1 MKSKLSLIAVILISL
16 IYFQFRFSYTDF
28 QKGDPLKV
36 TTWDAFGY
44 YMYLPGMIIY
54 NDVTELKWVP
64 EIEKEYQLTGGYLYQ
79 ADAVANG
86 NYVFKYLGGV
96 AIMQTPFFLI
106 GHTIAS
112 FSDYK
117 ADGFSAPYQ
126 YSIALGAIVY
136 FMLALYLLRNIL
148 LRYFS
153 DRATAITLLYLTL
166 ATNLIQYISIDGA
179 QSHAFIFP
187 LYVLILYATIKW
199 HESPKVKC
207 AALIGLIIGLATIS
221 RPTEAIM
228 LFIPLLW
235 ETQTKESKK
244 LKWQK
249 VKLHLKHIWVVIL
262 FAIIG
267 ALPQLIYWKITSG
280 SFVYDVGSKWFF
292 LNPWFRVLFGFENG
306 WFIYTPITIFFVLGF
321 FFMKNLVFKK
331 SVIVF
336 CLLNIWIIIAWS
348 DYKYGATFSTRAMVQ
363 SYPVFA
369 LAFGAL
375 IHRIEQRKWKY
386 AFYVVGLYLIAVN
399 FFQIGQYNTNVIHYK
414 GMNALYYSRIYLDS
428 APTPLDMSLL
438 DTDEILDD
446 VSNFKKKKLSS
457 STELQKLTI
466 SPNLP
471 AVISETTIG
480 KGKKGWVKI
489 EANLKATDGFNSA
502 NLHGKILS
510 GIEVKEI
517 LFRAR
522 NPICIANQNN
532 RYEFFVKVPYST
544 EEASV
549 IFLITSGEE
558 FNTTLKSYSVSYLE
572 EK

>member
-44 YMYLPGMIIY
+44 YMYLPGTIIY
-54 NDVTELKWVP
+54 SDVTELKWVP
-64 EIEKEYQLTGGYLYQ
+64 EIEEEYQLTGGYLYQ
-79 ADAVANG
+79 ADKVKNG

-126 YSIALGAIVY
+126 YSIALGAIIY
-136 FMLALYLLRNIL
+136 FILALYLLRNIL

-153 DRATAITLLYLTL
+153 DRTTAITLLFLTL

-179 QSHAFIFP
+179 QSHSYIFP

-199 HESPKVKC
+199 HKSPKLKW
-207 AALIGLIIGLATIS
+207 AALIGLIIGVATIS

-235 ETQTKESKK
+235 ETHTKESKK

-249 VKLHLKHIWVVIL
+249 VKLHLKHIWIVIL
-262 FAIIG
+262 FGIIG
-267 ALPQLIYWKITSG
+267 ILPQLIYWKITSG
-280 SFVYDVGSKWFF
+280 SLVYDVGSKWFF

-386 AFYVVGLYLIAVN
+386 VFYVVGLYLIAVN

-428 APTPLDMSLL
+428 DPSPLDMSLL

-446 VSNFKKKKLSS
+446 VSNFKRKKLSS

-471 AVISETTIG
+471 AVISETKIG

-510 GIEVKEI
+510 GTEVKEI

-522 NPICIANQNN
+522 NPICTANQYN

-544 EEASV
+544 EETSV

-572 EK
+572 GK